1 MKLLTKTIVL
11 ATVLMIGSGA
21 FAQSPTSPTAPASAT
36 RQRKATT
43 DGAPQTSPEV
53 KPNSDPVMTSDPNVD
68 KDKSKTSA
76 PPAANTDSAQTANDV
91 KAKADPAI
99 TRDAAVDK
107 DKSKSTSTT
116 VTGGPFSE
124 PTPATVKPDTSKAD
138 KARKKDASKPLSEVS
153 ADGQT
158 NRRDQDAEAEAIVP
172 YYNNF
177 FTTYRLGPEDV
188 ISVTVFGQD
197 RYSKGNIKIP
207 PSGRISLAL
216 IPDGIFVNGKTVD
229 QVAELVKKRYD
240 EFIID
245 PQVSVSLDQAGSYR
259 YSVIGDVAQPGIKLM
274 SRRLSVTE
282 ALSEAGGV
290 LQTGNRSRVFVL
302 RRQANGVLT
311 PIPVNVSAIYKG
323 QAPDSVYL
331 VPGDQVVVPG
341 NKLKKL
347 QTIMGF
353 TQVLSFARMFT
364 GGF

>member
-1 MKLLTKTIVL
+1 MKLLTQTIAL
-11 ATVLMIGSGA
+11 TMALTITAGA
-21 FAQSPTSPTAPASAT
+21 FAQSPTSPANAT

-43 DGAPQTSPEV
+43 GDAPQTTSEA
-53 KPNSDPVMTSDPNVD
+53 KPSN
-68 KDKSKTSA
+68 
-76 PPAANTDSAQTANDV
+76 
-91 KAKADPAI
+91 DPA
-99 TRDAAVDK
+99 TTGDAAVDK
-107 DKSKSTSTT
+107 DKSP
-116 VTGGPFSE
+116 GADGPFSE
-124 PTPATVKPDTSKAD
+124 PTPAAVKPATSKGDKSRSKEPNTPLAEVTAD
-138 KARKKDASKPLSEVS
+138 A
-153 ADGQT
+153 QT
-158 NRRDQDAEAEAIVP
+158 NRRDQAAEEEAIVP

-197 RYSKGNIKIP
+197 RYSKSGITVP

-245 PQVSVSLDQAGSYR
+245 PQVSVSLDRAGSYR

-290 LQTGNRSRVFVL
+290 LQTGNRSKVFVL
-302 RRQANGVLT
+302 RRQANGTLT

-341 NKLKKL
+341 NTLKKL

-353 TQVLSFARMFT
+353 TQVLTFARLFT
-364 GGF
+364 GGL